1 MNWGGWRFSTSRE
14 VAMGGVGVGKSGGQ
28 QGYSDDV
35 QQGYSCKVQVF
46 SNEQLWLKDSLSTL
60 LKLS

>member
-1 MNWGGWRFSTSRE
+1 MAAVKVLLTNFPQ
-14 VAMGGVGVGKSGGQ
+14 VALASDGGQ